1 MFEYVKINEKP
12 MPVKY
17 GFNAL
22 RHFSRM
28 TGTSINDMENLGN
41 SMTFDTA
48 LTLIFCGLMDGAR
61 AAKEEFKYTLDD
73 LADDLDSDMGAID
86 RCMTLFADQMGGKEA
101 KKKQSPVKK
110 AVKKK

>member
-1 MFEYVKINEKP
+1 MFEYIKINKKT

-41 SMTFDTA
+41 KMTFDTA
-48 LTLIFCGLMDGAR
+48 LTLIFCGLLDGAR
-61 AAKEEFKYTLDD
+61 AAKEDFKYTIDD
-73 LADDLDSDMGAID
+73 LADDLDNDMGAID
-86 RCMTLFADQMGGKEA
+86 RCMGLFADQMGGKEA
-101 KKKQSPVKK
+101 LEKKNPVKK
-110 AVKKK
+110 APKKK

>member
-1 MFEYVKINEKP
+1 MFEYIKINKKT

-41 SMTFDTA
+41 KMTFDTA
-48 LTLIFCGLMDGAR
+48 LTLIFCGLLDGAR
-61 AAKEEFKYTLDD
+61 AAKEDFKYTIDD
-73 LADDLDSDMGAID
+73 LADDLDNDMGAID
-86 RCMTLFADQMGGKEA
+86 RCYLQTKWEVKKLW
-101 KKKQSPVKK
+101 KKKIR
-110 AVKKK
+110 